1 MSSSTVLSRS
11 SDRIEHKSSSWDLC
25 SSCSKI
31 LARYINSSWSNGWE
45 AAYGWTAAPLVLV
58 LALVV
63 EASYLYLSIAPAC
76 SVLVLAAWLI
86 VSSLLYLCTDG
97 GNKEVESWNKYGKSE
112 PWPWAGACA
121 NGNCETA
128 ADDADAAA
136 AMPTWALLSSLEDWK
151 DCACACACASTRE
164 DVSLAATATFF
175 ALSAAFKFK
184 ACWAKASALAV
195 LLTWVR
201 SISLSRW
208 GLPRRKLLC
217 RQPSIVTVRTKP
229 QMFSCR
235 V

>member
-1 MSSSTVLSRS
+1 MSPCAYFDSATFFEAQDRLLHGIVSHCHWRLYCKCKALYLYASVWVMRTSTQHQHVKVLFIITQYTYWRREECRRKRRHHSWCLILQRLMSSSTVLSRS

-136 AMPTWALLSSLEDWK
+136 AMPT
-151 DCACACACASTRE
+151 
-164 DVSLAATATFF
+164 
-175 ALSAAFKFK
+175 
-184 ACWAKASALAV
+184 
-195 LLTWVR
+195 
-201 SISLSRW
+201 
-208 GLPRRKLLC
+208 
-217 RQPSIVTVRTKP
+217 
-229 QMFSCR
+229 
-235 V
+235 